1 MITINSITEFHRLVG
16 LVDPLHPL
24 VSVFKVSE
32 MQFDNTDI
40 WKQFSLNFYCVSLK
54 KGVDSKVKYGR
65 QYYDY
70 DKGVMTFIAPKQ
82 VQSVD
87 IQHNEILNSIAGNG
101 YTLLIHPDL
110 LYTYPIAESI
120 KHFDFFSYE
129 VNEAL
134 HLSEKEELYIV
145 EIFEK
150 IKEECNH
157 IDRST
162 QDIIVAQIELLLNY
176 SKRYYERQFI
186 TRKAANH
193 DLLSKLEQYL
203 NQYFDSEDIID
214 SGLPTVELLAAKLN
228 VSPHYLSD
236 MLRSLTG
243 QNAQQHLQG
252 KIVEK
257 AKEYLTLT
265 NLSVSEIAY
274 KLGFGYPQSF
284 NKMFKRNVSLSPLEF
299 RQSFN

>member
-1 MITINSITEFHRLVG
+1 MKTINSITEFHRLVG
-16 LVDPLHPL
+16 LPDPLHPL
-24 VSVFKVSE
+24 ISVFKVSE
-32 MQFDNTDI
+32 MQFKDTEV
-40 WKQFSLNFYCVSLK
+40 WKQFSLNFYCISLK
-54 KGVDSKVKYGR
+54 KGVDSKVRYGG

-82 VQSVD
+82 IQSVD
-87 IQHNEILNSIAGNG
+87 IPHSEILGKIAGNG

-110 LYTYPIAESI
+110 LYTYPIAENI
-120 KHFDFFSYE
+120 KHYGFFSYE

-134 HLSEKEELYIV
+134 HLSEKEELYIAD
-145 EIFEK
+145 IFEK

-157 IDRST
+157 IDRTT
-162 QDIIVAQIELLLNY
+162 QDIIIAQIELLLNY

-203 NQYFDSEDIID
+203 NHYFDSEDIID
-214 SGLPTVELLAAKLN
+214 NGLPTVELLAAKLH

-243 QNAQQHLQG
+243 HNAQQHIQD

>member
-1 MITINSITEFHRLVG
+1 MIIINSITEFHRLVG
-16 LVDPLHPL
+16 LTDPLHPL
-24 VSVFKVSE
+24 VSIFKVSE
-32 MQFDNTDI
+32 MQFENTDI
-40 WKQFSLNFYCVSLK
+40 WKQFSLNFYCISLK
-54 KGVDSKVKYGR
+54 KGVDSKVRYGG

-70 DKGVMTFIAPKQ
+70 DKGVMTFIAPRQ

-87 IQHNEILNSIAGNG
+87 IPHNKILSNIAGNG

-120 KHFDFFSYE
+120 KHFGFFSYE

-134 HLSEKEELYIV
+134 HLSEKEELYIA

-162 QDIIVAQIELLLNY
+162 QDIIIAQIELLLNY
-176 SKRYYERQFI
+176 SKRYYDRQFI
-186 TRKAANH
+186 TRKAVNH

-214 SGLPTVELLAAKLN
+214 NGLPTVELLAAKLH
-228 VSPHYLSD
+228 VSPHYLTD

-243 QNAQQHLQG
+243 QNAQQHIQD

-265 NLSVSEIAY
+265 SLSISEIAY